1 MIAIYA
7 LIGQIGGMGCF
18 GLAKPASLTPFKRYL
33 NFHFNSVNFM
43 SDERL
48 LDRLDEVEERLVQR
62 IGRWEAELRCQIDDL
77 RREMRGVILLGFLR
91 LAMLIIVLNVT
102 GG

>member
-1 MIAIYA
+1 
-7 LIGQIGGMGCF
+7 
-18 GLAKPASLTPFKRYL
+18 
-33 NFHFNSVNFM
+33 M

-62 IGRWEAELRCQIDDL
+62 IGRWEAKLRCQIDDL